1 MAAEATGE
9 QVYGDYS
16 PASSVVRVSESKER
30 QDMKIEIKNRFDG
43 KVIFGGDYAS
53 VKLCVEAAINAKIS
67 LSCSNLRC
75 SDLSGSD
82 LSGSDL
88 SGSNLRCSDLSYSNL
103 SGSNLSGSK
112 GYNQSQDFFAQLVIN
127 HTIKFSISMQHIAF
141 RIFALRLCWDSINK
155 QYGNKMTPIFKIMA
169 DLGWP
174 EYLEYWTEYKNAKK
188 GWK

>member
-1 MAAEATGE
+1 
-9 QVYGDYS
+9 
-16 PASSVVRVSESKER
+16 
-30 QDMKIEIKNRFDG
+30 MKIEIKNRFDG

-82 LSGSDL
+82 
-88 SGSNLRCSDLSYSNL
+88 
-103 SGSNLSGSK
+103 LSGSK